1 MRPGAGGRRPPG
13 PCGAVLPRPGPG
25 GGGSRILLALS
36 PTPPPCGRCHSPVPG
51 PWGPAAVITLGAVP
65 LGSSNR
71 DLLTSGSPVE
81 GAVLAGGAVLAAAAG
96 SSGPTSHTRVTT
108 TGVDE
113 LAWAARSCRGLVR
126 AGGKGR
132 DQRWDTGQDLAGPDT
147 AQVATPEPSKSRQ
160 NRPPRHFRLKPPAAL
175 GCLPG
180 ASACFGWPFRGWT
193 PVSHRP
199 PPALAPLCP
208 RGHCPRSPSASSL
221 LLLLPVDPLGTLTAP
236 ALTSGRSLASKCHP
250 PDNRNHCPLHPTPPP
265 PGAPV

>member
-1 MRPGAGGRRPPG
+1 MWRR
-13 PCGAVLPRPGPG
+13 ASAPRPGRRRLQNPFG
-25 GGGSRILLALS
+25 VS

-65 LGSSNR
+65 LGSSNL

-199 PPALAPLCP
+199 PGPGPSLPERAL
-208 RGHCPRSPSASSL
+208 SPVPFSVL
-221 LLLLPVDPLGTLTAP
+221 L
-236 ALTSGRSLASKCHP
+236 ALTSSCGSSRD
-250 PDNRNHCPLHPTPPP
+250 PDGSRPHLRKVT
-265 PGAPV
+265 GK

>member
-1 MRPGAGGRRPPG
+1 MWRR
-13 PCGAVLPRPGPG
+13 ASAPRPGRQRLQNPFG
-25 GGGSRILLALS
+25 VS

-160 NRPPRHFRLKPPAAL
+160 NRPPRHFWLKPPAAL

-180 ASACFGWPFRGWT
+180 ASACFGWPFCGWT

-199 PPALAPLCP
+199 PGPGPSLPERAL
-208 RGHCPRSPSASSL
+208 SPVPFSVL
-221 LLLLPVDPLGTLTAP
+221 L
-236 ALTSGRSLASKCHP
+236 ALTSSCGSSRD
-250 PDNRNHCPLHPTPPP
+250 PDGSRPHLRKVT
-265 PGAPV
+265 GK

>member
-1 MRPGAGGRRPPG
+1 MWRR
-13 PCGAVLPRPGPG
+13 ASAPRPGQRRLQNPFG
-25 GGGSRILLALS
+25 VS

-199 PPALAPLCP
+199 PGPGPSLPERAL
-208 RGHCPRSPSASSL
+208 SPGPFSVL
-221 LLLLPVDPLGTLTAP
+221 L
-236 ALTSGRSLASKCHP
+236 ALTSSCGSSRD
-250 PDNRNHCPLHPTPPP
+250 PDGSRPHLRKVT
-265 PGAPV
+265 GK

>member
-1 MRPGAGGRRPPG
+1 MWRR
-13 PCGAVLPRPGPG
+13 ASAPRPGRRRRLQNPFG
-25 GGGSRILLALS
+25 VS

-199 PPALAPLCP
+199 PGPGPSLPERAL
-208 RGHCPRSPSASSL
+208 SPVPFSVL
-221 LLLLPVDPLGTLTAP
+221 L
-236 ALTSGRSLASKCHP
+236 ALTSSCGSSRD
-250 PDNRNHCPLHPTPPP
+250 PDGSRPHLRKVT
-265 PGAPV
+265 GK